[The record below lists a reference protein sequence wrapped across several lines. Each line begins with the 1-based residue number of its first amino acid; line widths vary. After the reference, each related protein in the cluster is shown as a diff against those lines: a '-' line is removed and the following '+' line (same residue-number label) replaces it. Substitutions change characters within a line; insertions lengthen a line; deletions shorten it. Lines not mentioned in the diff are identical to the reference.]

1 MDYAE
6 MLSGGTPWAK
16 KFQVNETHAN
26 PGVVTTA
33 PGAGEGGVALSTA
46 GASSFPDALGVT
58 LDTATAVTAQ
68 QTDGTSTERK
78 VTVIISPDA
87 VYRSLIS
94 GGATEGTALVEYTVS
109 TAMTDG
115 LTLTDTSVTWTSP
128 AWDEGSVF
136 FTSGVNKGQ
145 HRKVITTGGSNVAT
159 FKNAF
164 DFDSAVNDTYVKLP
178 WWFADATSK
187 TLQPTTNLYQANALI
202 AVATGGAVKIIDME
216 LDENDTSGMY
226 VLFTLNDHALGHG

>member
-1 MDYAE
+1 
-6 MLSGGTPWAK
+6 
-16 KFQVNETHAN
+16 VNETHAKA
-26 PGVVTTA
+26 GIITTA
-33 PGAGEGGVALSTA
+33 PGAGEGGVVKSSTTA
-46 GASSFPDALGVT
+46 MTDALGLT
-58 LDTATAVTAQ
+58 LDTVTAVTAQ
-68 QTDGTSTERK
+68 QTDGTSTERN

-145 HRKVITTGGSNVAT
+145 HRKVIATGGSNVAT

-178 WWFADATSK
+178 WWFCDATSNN
-187 TLQPTTNLYQANALI
+187 LQSTTNLYQANALI
-202 AVATGGAVKIIDME
+202 AVGTGGAVRVIDME

-226 VLFTLNDHALGHG
+226 VLFTLDDHALNHHS

>member
-1 MDYAE
+1 MDYAYN
-6 MLSGGTPWAK
+6 LQGGVTPVAM
-16 KFQVNETHAN
+16 KFQVNEDHATA
-26 PGVVTTA
+26 GVITTA
-33 PGAGEGGVALSTA
+33 PGAGEGGVMKSATTSMT
-46 GASSFPDALGVT
+46 DALGLT
-58 LDTATAVTAQ
+58 LDTVTAVTAQ

-94 GGATEGTALVEYTVS
+94 GGATEGTALVEYTATS
-109 TAMTDG
+109 AMSDG
-115 LTLTDTSVTWTSP
+115 LTLTDTAVTWTNP

-145 HRKVITTGGSNVAT
+145 HRKIITTGGSNIAT

-164 DFDSAVNDTYVKLP
+164 DFDSAVGDKYVKLP
-178 WWFADATSK
+178 WWFCDATSNN
-187 TLQPTTNLYQANALI
+187 LQSTTNLYQANALI
-202 AVATGGAVKIIDME
+202 AVGTGGAVRVIDME

-226 VLFTLNDHALGHG
+226 VLFTLDDHALNHG